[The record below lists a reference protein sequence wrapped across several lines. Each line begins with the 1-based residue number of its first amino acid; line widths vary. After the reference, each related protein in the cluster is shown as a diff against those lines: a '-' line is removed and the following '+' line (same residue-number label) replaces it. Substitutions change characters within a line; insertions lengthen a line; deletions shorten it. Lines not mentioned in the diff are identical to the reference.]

1 MCKPLLDDDVWES
14 HKFSIRLVESKRL
27 GRTLPAAVNGLS
39 AAQAQSQGLIEVA
52 SDAETASVANSESL
66 FVGES
71 DDESVSSRSRSGSPQ
86 DIRPVNAQAPELNP
100 AATPFNPKPTTTPSA
115 RPNPFQAA
123 TTFGKPSGTPNQIS
137 STPVF
142 DFNSK
147 SSNQT
152 AHKFFESKEPSKFN
166 LFPSDNGTKIKE
178 SKGPGSIFDSKEQ
191 PKASFFASH
200 LAPKTG
206 ESSNGTIPSSST
218 LLMDKKTT
226 FEQPLT
232 TFPTTTIQEQRRAV
246 TEELLTSTEAA
257 VPSKPKSIFDQAK
270 ATPSPPIFSFG
281 TSPLFGPTETG
292 SKSHDTKS
300 KLLQIPQEDNL
311 SISALQQK
319 DAAITFFNSG
329 TPSSP
334 EPKSFGL
341 SAPSNAVTKETNLP
355 QAASFKYP
363 NNNHPL
369 LPTSESQLNAGS
381 SQPSILPSSTTP
393 VIQPTLFPPTSKSV
407 QTTSTANAILE
418 PITSSSR
425 AFSDSPIVKRSG
437 SQSSQAQ
444 STFTS
449 SPLDPKAVALDQL
462 SKCILVEH
470 NGVIQHFLEFTV
482 GPIIKA
488 SIAQFNDESSWK
500 EASQSSPSGFLCG
513 ERMLIGNREVS
524 CSLVS

>member
-1 MCKPLLDDDVWES
+1 MCKPVLDDDAWES
-14 HKFSIRLVESKRL
+14 HKFSIRFVESKRL

-52 SDAETASVANSESL
+52 SDVENASVANSESL

-86 DIRPVNAQAPELNP
+86 DIRPVNVQAPLLNP
-100 AATPFNPKPTTTPSA
+100 TATPFNPKPMTTASA

-123 TTFGKPSGTPNQIS
+123 TTFGKPSGTPNQTS

-142 DFNSK
+142 DFNSI

-152 AHKFFESKEPSKFN
+152 APKSFESKEPPKFN
-166 LFPSDNGTKIKE
+166 FFPSDNGTKAKE
-178 SKGPGSIFDSKEQ
+178 SKGSVSVSDSKEP
-191 PKASFFASH
+191 PKASFFPSQ
-200 LAPKTG
+200 LRPKTG
-206 ESSNGTIPSSST
+206 ESSNGTVPSSST
-218 LLMDKKTT
+218 LFMDKKTT
-226 FEQPLT
+226 FRQPST
-232 TFPTTTIQEQRRAV
+232 TFPTTTTQEQTKAV
-246 TEELLTSTEAA
+246 TEELPTSTEAA
-257 VPSKPKSIFDQAK
+257 VPSKPTSIFDQVK
-270 ATPSPPIFSFG
+270 ATPTTPPIFSFE

-300 KLLQIPQEDNL
+300 QLLQVPQEDNL
-311 SISALQQK
+311 SISAPQQK
-319 DAAITFFNSG
+319 DPAFKFSNSG
-329 TPSSP
+329 TSSTP
-334 EPKSFGL
+334 EPKPFSL
-341 SAPSNAVTKETNLP
+341 SAVTKETNLP
-355 QAASFKYP
+355 QAASPKFP

-369 LPTSESQLNAGS
+369 LPTPESHPNVGS
-381 SQPSILPSSTTP
+381 PQPSILPLSTTP
-393 VIQPTLFPPTSKSV
+393 VFQPSPFPPTSKPV
-407 QTTSTANAILE
+407 ETTSTANSVLE
-418 PITSSSR
+418 PIAANSR

-437 SQSSQAQ
+437 YQFSQKQ

-462 SKCILVEH
+462 SKCILLED
-470 NGVIQHFLEFTV
+470 NGVIQHFIEFTV

-513 ERMLIGNREVS
+513 ERMLIGNRGVS